1 MADNFLE
8 SFACRVFCNNC
19 CRSPNPKHDNP
30 ETQEK
35 YWAPTRAAREVE
47 AYSPTL
53 LPGRARGQG
62 FGGFV
67 ASPNKAIASDARLR
81 DKQQNTREPQCPP
94 LVSPS
99 PEGHKVAFSFALGM
113 PEAHLD
119 FSCDPSCME
128 VPALALFSRGAFA
141 FQRLRQESYRSASGV
156 ACVLRALSTALAIGN
171 GYNYST
177 GAHPHRTR
185 TLHPNCFRPVPA

>member
-1 MADNFLE
+1 MYFVTTAADPQIQNMTTRRHKKNTGHPHGRRGRLK
-8 SFACRVFCNNC
+8 RTPPLC
-19 CRSPNPKHDNP
+19 CLA
-30 ETQEK
+30 E
-35 YWAPTRAAREVE
+35 
-47 AYSPTL
+47 
-53 LPGRARGQG
+53 PGGQG

-171 GYNYST
+171 GYQLQYWST
-177 GAHPHRTR
+177 PSSY
-185 TLHPNCFRPVPA
+185 PNIASELLPTGSSLACESKTWS